1 MKETISSKV
10 LNGFVIAGIVL
21 TILALIG
28 TPLVIT
34 ALLKV
39 SRMELPV
46 SSISNMA
53 LILTACIYACAA
65 PYVVALF
72 KLKSIC
78 KLLTGENSFSPKIA
92 KEFKVI
98 AICSFSE
105 VVIFLL
111 AELILW
117 WGYNFFLY
125 AGTVIPMIVIPF
137 IAVTAGFL
145 SLVMSNIFRKAAE
158 IKEEIDL
165 TF

>member
-1 MKETISSKV
+1 MKDRISSKV
-10 LNGFVIAGIVL
+10 LNGFVMLGIVL

-28 TPLVIT
+28 TPLILT

-39 SRMELPV
+39 SRMELSVP
-46 SSISNMA
+46 NMEW
-53 LILTACIYACAA
+53 ILTGCIYACAI

-78 KLLTGENSFSPKIA
+78 GLLVGENSFSPKIA
-92 KEFKVI
+92 KEFKII

-105 VVIFLL
+105 VLIFIFSELL
-111 AELILW
+111 L
-117 WGYNFFLY
+117 YFVYDFFLY
-125 AGTVIPMIVIPF
+125 AGTIIPMIVIPF

-145 SLVMSNIFRKAAE
+145 SLVMSNIFKKAAE

>member
-1 MKETISSKV
+1 MKERISSNV
-10 LNGFVIAGIVL
+10 LNRFVMLGIVL

-28 TPLVIT
+28 TPLVLT
-34 ALLKV
+34 ALLKI
-39 SRMELPV
+39 SMMELSV
-46 SSISNMA
+46 SNMEF
-53 LILTACIYACAA
+53 ILTGCIYICAT
-65 PYVVALF
+65 PYLIALL

-92 KEFKVI
+92 KEFQVI

-105 VVIFLL
+105 VILFIS
-111 AELILW
+111 AELFL
-117 WGYNFFLY
+117 YFVCDFFLY
-125 AGTVIPMIVIPF
+125 ALTVVPAIIIPF

-145 SLVMSNIFRKAAE
+145 SLVMSNIFKKAAE